1 MLQRVPVD
9 CPLAP
14 PTDSAQ
20 GGKAA
25 YLSAH
30 GHWESAKTLRGT
42 ARGLIGFGH
51 RRQISDVTALG
62 VALRWAL

>member
-30 GHWESAKTLRGT
+30 GHWESAKTLRHSKR
-42 ARGLIGFGH
+42 ADRIWVQEADF
-51 RRQISDVTALG
+51 
-62 VALRWAL
+62 